1 MLGLLG
7 LGAAA
12 GPSVAQEAFN
22 SISIGSQGNTIV
34 PTAYLENKETALACW
49 SPAEQLAEARKEYEM
64 FMDTDKWIA
73 DYIARE
79 WEDHTAGYNPI
90 RIADIDSDIRNMKSF
105 SESSKIRMHIKRK
118 ALRRLRTGRESI
130 VTRIQRLMKDV

>member
-1 MLGLLG
+1 MLGILG

-34 PTAYLENKETALACW
+34 PTAYLDKEETALACW

-64 FMDTDKWIA
+64 LMDTDKWIA

-105 SESSKIRMHIKRK
+105 SESAKIRMHIKRK
-118 ALRRLRTGRESI
+118 ALRRLRAGKESI

>member
-22 SISIGSQGNTIV
+22 SISTGSQGSTVV
-34 PTAYLENKETALACW
+34 PTDYIKDSAIACW
-49 SPAEQLAEARKEYEM
+49 SPAEQLAEARKEYDM
-64 FMDTDKWIA
+64 LMDTDKWIA

-79 WEDHTAGYNPI
+79 WDEHVGGFNPI
-90 RIADIDSDIRNMKSF
+90 RITDIDSDIRNMKSF
-105 SESSKIRMHIKRK
+105 SESAKIRMHIKRK
-118 ALRRLRTGRESI
+118 ALRRLRTGRES
-130 VTRIQRLMKDV
+130 VMLRIQRLIKEV

>member
-34 PTAYLENKETALACW
+34 PTAYLDKETALACW

-64 FMDTDKWIA
+64 LMDTDKWIA

>member
-22 SISIGSQGNTIV
+22 SISIGSQGSTVV
-34 PTAYLENKETALACW
+34 PTDYINKGAVLDACW
-49 SPAEQLAEARKEYEM
+49 SPVEQLAEARKEYDM
-64 FMDTDKWIA
+64 LMDTDKWIA

-79 WEDHTAGYNPI
+79 WNEHIAGYNPI
-90 RIADIDSDIRNMKSF
+90 RITDIDSDIRNMKSF
-105 SESSKIRMHIKRK
+105 SESAKIRMHVKRR
-118 ALRRLRTGRESI
+118 AMHRLHNSRENVIS
-130 VTRIQRLMKDV
+130 RIQRLMKEV

>member
-22 SISIGSQGNTIV
+22 SIGYTSGSGVVV
-34 PTAYLENKETALACW
+34 PSTSSAEVYDKIACW
-49 SPAEQLAEARKEYEM
+49 TPAEQLAEARKEYEM
-64 FMDTDKWIA
+64 IMDTDKWIA

-79 WEDHTAGYNPI
+79 WDEHMAGYNPI
-90 RIADIDSDIRNMKSF
+90 RITDIDSDIRNMKSF
-105 SESSKIRMHIKRK
+105 SESAKIRMHIKRK
-118 ALRRLRTGRESI
+118 AMRRLHNSRESI
-130 VTRIQRLMKDV
+130 VTRIQRLMKEV